1 MPSHTSLDGHKW
13 NVLAK
18 MLSVLIAC
26 AGVADLDRFKISLS
40 ASTVLDFQVEVVGV
54 GSMSMYEYFDIFFFS
69 SSSLLLLSFSHLTI
83 LIPAQ
88 PRRETGSPAAQGF
101 FFLFLF
107 FRNQKRSE
115 VKRRQAQDRSTQVPG
130 RNPDTGVTIYRRTT
144 IPWRRAA
151 LRARQYSSSL
161 SYSDSEQLSSEDS
174 VR

>member
-1 MPSHTSLDGHKW
+1 MNGMSLR
-13 NVLAK
+13 

-26 AGVADLDRFKISLS
+26 AGVADLDRFKIRLS
-40 ASTVLDFQVEVVGV
+40 ASTVLDFPGGGCRCWMDVDVRVLR
-54 GSMSMYEYFDIFFFS
+54 YLLLLLFLFFS
-69 SSSLLLLSFSHLTI
+69 SSSSLLLSFSHLTI
-83 LIPAQ
+83 IIPAQ
-88 PRRETGSPAAQGF
+88 PRRETGSPTAQGF

-107 FRNQKRSE
+107 SQNQKRSE